1 MTRITYTENNRT
13 LDIDLDNLRDATIQ
27 ISNFFQNYEL
37 TNALNIA
44 LEKSFDPNTLTEDTK
59 RRITL
64 SKSPDLALSQ
74 IYKVQKAWLEK
85 TTMVL
90 LLYGK
95 KELSN
100 KLMNHKNNI
109 ATTRML
115 KFFIFIPLNVVII
128 NMFVKIVKQK

>member
-85 TTMVL
+85 TIRVL

-115 KFFIFIPLNVVII
+115 KFFIFIPLNAVII
-128 NMFVKIVKQK
+128 NMFIKIVKPK